1 MCRLKWVV
9 CLVCSLLAD
18 TFAASHNNMSTN
30 ISALTHFLNFS
41 VVIRNG
47 DWEVSANEM
56 TLAFHD
62 LALGLTRADLFA
74 VIRRIMKRSTVD
86 AALVISPHE
95 FVKVLAWHPRPSQ
108 GGIQSALEVAKT
120 NREATANAALKKA
133 NENPFPK
140 PKPSFQHLRAEDA
153 EEYRRLELNV
163 AELKKIINE
172 LEKTFTFRN
181 IQLELLAMSE
191 EDKDQRR
198 QNARMRMRERAAQSN
213 EKTML
218 QLLDESRLRR
228 SAIISEA
235 AKRTRDNR
243 DSPQRYLG
251 EPPPV
256 ETLFIYACKKD
267 KDAIVAQMATNSRIE
282 AAIRKLSSLS
292 AVLGVPI
299 RDLPMS
305 AKEQFARNEVLEK
318 SREERKKALLGV
330 EKIAGQFIEDAK
342 RNRAS
347 IYKSAIQMAGH
358 MKQAATSNP
367 APSDTV
373 DAVFDWI
380 QKRAE
385 SAVTAAFSQRVY
397 PHCGSTHVEAS
408 AVSSPTLTGHVP
420 KRLDANFEKTVAPLG
435 ACDRTTSTSGSQAHE
450 SSTIVLSHD
459 VFRFG
464 RKRDFDLLE
473 STCREV
479 VRLQTAVSHL
489 ESIKEQGLFGVQP
502 HMLSKESRIK
512 IKISS
517 IPQDISVP
525 AAITLQRICLSRL
538 SQNKNRDIFLKK
550 PNF

>member
-1 MCRLKWVV
+1 
-9 CLVCSLLAD
+9 
-18 TFAASHNNMSTN
+18 
-30 ISALTHFLNFS
+30 
-41 VVIRNG
+41 
-47 DWEVSANEM
+47 M

-108 GGIQSALEVAKT
+108 GGIQSALEAAKS
-120 NREATANAALKKA
+120 NREASANLALKKA
-133 NENPFPK
+133 KENPFPK

-153 EEYRRLELNV
+153 EEYRRLELSV
-163 AELKKIINE
+163 SELKKIINE

-198 QNARMRMRERAAQSN
+198 QKARMRMRERAAQSN

-228 SAIISEA
+228 SVIITEA

-243 DSPQRYLG
+243 DAPQRYLG

-256 ETLFIYACKKD
+256 ETQFIYACKRD
-267 KDAIVAQMATNSRIE
+267 KDAIIAQMETNSRVE
-282 AAIRKLSSLS
+282 AAIKKLSSLS
-292 AVLGVPI
+292 TVLGVPV

-318 SREERKKALLGV
+318 NRVERKKALLGV
-330 EKIAGQFIEDAK
+330 EKIAGQFIEGAK

-347 IYKSAIQMAGH
+347 IYESAIRKAEH
-358 MKQAATSNP
+358 MKQAAASNP

-380 QKRAE
+380 QKRAK
-385 SAVTAAFSQRVY
+385 SAITVAVNQRAQ
-397 PHCGSTHVEAS
+397 PHPGSMQVEAS
-408 AVSSPTLTGHVP
+408 AVSSYPTSKENVA
-420 KRLDANFEKTVAPLG
+420 KRLDADVKKTVASLW
-435 ACDRTTSTSGSQAHE
+435 ACDRATSTSGSQVHE
-450 SSTIVLSHD
+450 SSPVILSHD

-479 VRLQTAVSHL
+479 VSLQMAIYHL
-489 ESIKEQGLFGVQP
+489 ETIREKGLYGVHP

-512 IKISS
+512 IKISE
-517 IPQDISVP
+517 IPQDIAVP
-525 AAITLQRICLSRL
+525 AAITLQRRCIFRIL
-538 SQNKNRDIFLKK
+538 QNKHREFSEL
-550 PNF
+550 